1 MRIDLCHPEAEPTF
15 DVVPSMVCNHA
26 LLNILTEPTRLEKGV
41 NSEKSASH
49 IVGSALNQAGA
60 H

>member
-1 MRIDLCHPEAEPTF
+1 MMRIDLCHPEAEPTF

-41 NSEKSASH
+41 NSEKARAISW
-49 IVGSALNQAGA
+49 ALR
-60 H
+60 